1 MFAVSQPSIV
11 ALGWYYVPVIM
22 LWAVVFI
29 IIGLITNNI
38 QRQYPLFWVTANKL
52 PVGNKLGSQCGSTDD
67 LIRRRNSFNSDMTL
81 RSDGESTKGD
91 RESSIYDGELSKE
104 GVVIITSAGVT
115 VPTWLPL
122 KEKHRKALEE
132 IQKMLDKEYTV
143 ATVPPKREISLP
155 GTTGGDGWYRG
166 TTWEI
171 DIV

>member
-1 MFAVSQPSIV
+1 
-11 ALGWYYVPVIM
+11 
-22 LWAVVFI
+22 
-29 IIGLITNNI
+29 
-38 QRQYPLFWVTANKL
+38 
-52 PVGNKLGSQCGSTDD
+52 
-67 LIRRRNSFNSDMTL
+67 
-81 RSDGESTKGD
+81 
-91 RESSIYDGELSKE
+91 LSKE

-166 TTWEI
+166 TTWEV